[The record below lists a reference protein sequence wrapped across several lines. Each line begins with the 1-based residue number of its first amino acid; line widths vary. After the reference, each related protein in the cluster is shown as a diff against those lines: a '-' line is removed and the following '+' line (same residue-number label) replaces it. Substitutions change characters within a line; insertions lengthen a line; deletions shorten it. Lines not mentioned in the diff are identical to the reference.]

1 MTFHPSGLRECPTR
15 RPSVRKR
22 EKVRTK
28 VICFTLLSV
37 FFIFYFL
44 CRRGSRQRRGDT
56 EEEDLMCVCQTI
68 CQIQLFFF
76 LSVSHRSTLP
86 SPPPVLVQ
94 KAVIQSRDPSV
105 EEITP
110 TWVVWGQNSCFVLGL
125 SHIVYTVIY
134 QEFLPNEIMWLW
146 SVPGLICA
154 KNMVFKI
161 RTCGSNSAAIAL
173 FVLILYFVKHFD
185 RKHPMNKFNTYR
197 CY

>member
-76 LSVSHRSTLP
+76 SLGLTQVHPPLAPPRSRSKGCDSESRSVC
-86 SPPPVLVQ
+86 
-94 KAVIQSRDPSV
+94 
-105 EEITP
+105 
-110 TWVVWGQNSCFVLGL
+110 WGNYTYMGCLRTEFVLCFGIESHSLYSNL
-125 SHIVYTVIY
+125 SRISPKWNNVALVRPRFDLCKKYGF
-134 QEFLPNEIMWLW
+134 QN
-146 SVPGLICA
+146 
-154 KNMVFKI
+154 KNLRFK
-161 RTCGSNSAAIAL
+161 
-173 FVLILYFVKHFD
+173 
-185 RKHPMNKFNTYR
+185 
-197 CY
+197 